1 MREMERKTRAS
12 KSSTSQR
19 KKRLPICSIRKLQT
33 FVINRHLDTDTVDP
47 ESSDCNNYDDDFNDE
62 CNDNDKS
69 NNNSNWQFP
78 NDQEECDDDE
88 GNQGGE
94 HLEDTILHSGIQI
107 IESALS
113 DLKFLEYMRSTLGG
127 KKSNKDSNAILRQ
140 YSTFLCWSYIST
152 NENPPRMKSD
162 VRQWMVDVIR
172 TNYALV
178 AVFCQQHLEIA
189 KRMAPATV
197 LHYLSAISYSSK
209 WFISFCR
216 YKHGLVVADMSNL
229 LTSIKMVRTAFAKDN
244 NKHRQSKRFA
254 SFSLK

>member
-1 MREMERKTRAS
+1 MREMEKKTQAS

-19 KKRLPICSIRKLQT
+19 KKRLPVSSIRKLQT
-33 FVINRHLDTDTVDP
+33 FVINRHLSTDTVDP
-47 ESSDCNNYDDDFNDE
+47 ESSDCNNYDDEFNDE
-62 CNDNDKS
+62 CNDNDK
-69 NNNSNWQFP
+69 NNNNNCQFP

-107 IESALS
+107 IERALS
-113 DLKFLEYMRSTLGG
+113 DLKFSEYMRSTLGG
-127 KKSNKDSNAILRQ
+127 KKSNKDSNAIQRQ
-140 YSTFLCWSYIST
+140 YSTFLCWSYVST

-178 AVFCQQHLEIA
+178 SEFCQQHLEIA

-216 YKHGLVVADMSNL
+216 YKHGLVIADMSNL
-229 LTSIKMVRTAFAKDN
+229 LTTIKMVRTAFAKDN